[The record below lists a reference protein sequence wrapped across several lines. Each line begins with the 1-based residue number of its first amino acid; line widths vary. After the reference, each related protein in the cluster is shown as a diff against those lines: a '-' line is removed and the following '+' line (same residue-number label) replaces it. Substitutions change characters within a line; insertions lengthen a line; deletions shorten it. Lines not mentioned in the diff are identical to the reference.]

1 MSLTVANRIRLGFA
15 TILLILLIIG
25 GNSFFNF
32 MKVENEA
39 LHAQQVALPSLEAST
54 RLEILL
60 LIIQRLALEEY
71 FSKTIEQLNKNHNE
85 ITQHQ
90 QKIDILLQK
99 LKTLARDDQNLSDK
113 LPGLT
118 DTTNDIRKTIEVLYQ
133 SKKTL
138 FLSQDNLAVSLNTF
152 NVLGYDIASS
162 LYDVV
167 DIETDHPQAEGLI
180 AVADQLDSLM
190 ITNMETVE
198 DIAKQINKKRTN
210 AVARES
216 IYLNNDFEI
225 KLDYLITRGKGI
237 IDDETVERLK
247 TDYDKFLVFLKGP
260 KSIEAIKLKIL
271 TTTDE
276 LEVLSNQTN
285 SQTVQGVKKVQ
296 AVLQAATESAEH
308 SELLILERV
317 SSGKT
322 QAIIAMII
330 ASIVSIFVSY
340 NTVRSIV
347 RPLNKINRAL
357 GALAHGDLTQ
367 VVDHKTKDEL
377 GVLTKN
383 INHLASSLRSV
394 IASIASGSRQL
405 ATASEHTS
413 SITQETTY
421 AIGEQ
426 QTQIDQAA
434 AAINEMSLSA
444 GQVSE
449 HAVATL
455 QEVKETNNQA
465 ISVAKVSEN
474 NTQTITALSNDV
486 SNASE
491 VINKLH
497 DDSTDIGSIIDVI
510 RGIADQTNLLA
521 LNAAIEAARAG
532 EQGRGFAV
540 VADEVRNLANRTQQS
555 TSQINDMVELIQSG
569 AQQAVKVMDLS
580 QKHAQSCVIDSE
592 KTSSSLH
599 AMSDALVRVEEKSSQ
614 ISQAATEQNIV
625 SLEISTLL
633 ESIVE
638 ISNNTSAGADKTEQ
652 ATIEVANLAV
662 ELQTAAA
669 NFKI

>member
-54 RLEILL
+54 QLEILL

-71 FSKTIEQLNKNHNE
+71 FSKNIEQLNKNHNE

-90 QKIDILLQK
+90 QKIDLLLQQ
-99 LKTLARDDQNLSDK
+99 LKTLARDDKNLSDK

-118 DTTNDIRKTIEVLYQ
+118 DTTNDIRKTIEILYQ

-260 KSIEAIKLKIL
+260 KSIETIKLKIL